1 MANVCFPSFGISRV
15 GRKWLSI
22 FEIWRNRD
30 CSQSKRRQLKQR
42 AWLFISP
49 ILAVCKTIVTYG
61 PLKPHGHFLQQ
72 VLRSL
77 GGRKL
82 NNKESSVHFFSFR
95 DKG

>member
-1 MANVCFPSFGISRV
+1 MANVCFPSIGISRV

-61 PLKPHGHFLQQ
+61 PFVECYRKKG
-72 VLRSL
+72 SL
-77 GGRKL
+77 DGRKL